1 MEETNMEVTEKQQEN
16 RKPNSNIAL
25 WAGCILSLVCSA
37 VLLIMLLCQ
46 DNSDDKQEP
55 QAQKTAA
62 KQNKT
67 LTSGGLK
74 VAYVDTDSV
83 LAKYEMAKDMEVALK
98 DYQKKIENEF
108 ASKQKQFENDYTNY
122 MKNGANLTLTQQKET
137 EKKLQQRSTEL
148 QQLQPKL
155 MTQLQERQIADNK
168 KLLDAVYAFI
178 RDYNKKHQQ
187 FDVIFAK
194 SYISSPVLYI
204 DESMN
209 ITDEIIKGL
218 NEEYREYKKK
228 D

>member
-1 MEETNMEVTEKQQEN
+1 
-16 RKPNSNIAL
+16 
-25 WAGCILSLVCSA
+25 
-37 VLLIMLLCQ
+37 
-46 DNSDDKQEP
+46 
-55 QAQKTAA
+55 
-62 KQNKT
+62 
-67 LTSGGLK
+67 
-74 VAYVDTDSV
+74 
-83 LAKYEMAKDMEVALK
+83 
-98 DYQKKIENEF
+98 
-108 ASKQKQFENDYTNY
+108 
-122 MKNGANLTLTQQKET
+122 
-137 EKKLQQRSTEL
+137 
-148 QQLQPKL
+148 